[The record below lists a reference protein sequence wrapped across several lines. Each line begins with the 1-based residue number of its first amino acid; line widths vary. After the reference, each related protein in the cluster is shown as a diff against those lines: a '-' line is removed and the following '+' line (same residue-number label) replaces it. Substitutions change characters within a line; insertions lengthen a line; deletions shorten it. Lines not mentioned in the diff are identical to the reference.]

1 MNHRRSL
8 VLSTAFLLAGS
19 LPAAA
24 APPGPAAGP
33 VASPGAATAS
43 GSRTAPDSAD
53 EPGYYRYPAL
63 HDSTIVF
70 TAEGDLWSVGIH
82 GGEARR
88 LTTGLREERD
98 AAFSPDGRTLAFTA
112 SYEGPTEV
120 YTMPVAGGVPVRR
133 SWDGGGATVVGW
145 TPDGRVLYTT
155 SHYSTLPNAQ
165 LVALDTATQERTVLP
180 LAQASDGVYGRSGK
194 DLYFTRLPFQ
204 GSHTDRYE
212 GGSVQQLWKYE
223 TGAKEATPL
232 TADYPGT
239 SKAPMLWQGRVVFA
253 SDRDGVMNLWSMDE
267 RGGDLKELTHHRVY
281 NLESPSLSDGHVV
294 YQYGADLHV
303 LDLASGQDRTVPIR
317 LASDFDQLRPHWVHD
332 PMDYLTAVHLSPAG
346 DRVVLTARGQL
357 FVAPAGQGRFVEA
370 TRTNSVRY
378 RRARFA
384 PGGDSLVALSDSTG
398 EVEVWKL
405 PANGVGQPRQL
416 THDGTVMRWDAVPSP
431 DGRRIAHYDK
441 DHRLWL
447 LDTSTGRSQEIAHST
462 YGDFG
467 ELAWSPDSRWLAY
480 VEPLENGFA
489 RIVLYGVDD
498 GSTTPVTTTRYSSYS
513 PAWSRDGKWLYLLSD
528 RHFVSSVGSPWG
540 ARQPEPYFTR
550 TTKIYAL
557 ALEPGTRSPFRP
569 DDELESP
576 PKASSGHG
584 AKPGRGE
591 AGEGKGGSDTT
602 SAPPSVRIQLQGLSG
617 RLEEVPVPPGNY
629 NDLSAGEG
637 TLYWLSSEDGP
648 ERTRKLEALEVT
660 NHEPRPATLVE
671 GVRSYEL
678 SADGKKILVRK
689 GDDLYVFGAGPKAP
703 AKLADDQVD
712 LGDWTLQVD
721 PRREYMEMFREAWR
735 LHRDYFYD
743 PGMHGVDWPAMEEK
757 YSPLARRVTD
767 REELSDVIGQM
778 VAELSALH
786 TFVVGGDMRPGQ
798 DSIQV
803 ASLGARLERDPKAGG
818 YRVEHIYR
826 ADPDLPDQLSP
837 LARPGVDVR
846 AGDVITAIDGVS
858 TLSVSDYRALLRHK
872 AGKQTLLSIRPA
884 AGGAERGTIVTPIG
898 EREASS
904 LRYDE
909 WEYTRRLEVDSLSHD
924 SIGYVHLRAMGSS
937 DIAAWERQFYP
948 VFGRQALIVD
958 VRNNRGGNIDSWIL
972 EKLMRRSWMYFKPRK
987 EAPRWNMQEAFR
999 GPMIALINEH
1009 TASDGEAFSAGFRRL
1024 GLGKLLG
1031 TRTWGGEIWLSFDNV
1046 LVDGGIA
1053 SAAEMGVYGPKGQWL
1068 IEGHGVD
1075 PDIDVDNAPHQT
1087 FEGHDAQLRAA
1098 VQELRKEMREH
1109 PNPVPPAPA
1118 YPDKSAAGN
1127 GKKGGG

>member
-1 MNHRRSL
+1 MTARRSS
-8 VLSTAFLLAGS
+8 VLSTVLIFVAS
-19 LPAAA
+19 LTATAPAPSIA
-24 APPGPAAGP
+24 APATGGAGRAP
-33 VASPGAATAS
+33 S
-43 GSRTAPDSAD
+43 GRPAPDTAD
-53 EPGYYRYPAL
+53 QPGYYRYPAL
-63 HDSTIVF
+63 YDTTIVF

-120 YTMPVAGGVPVRR
+120 YTMPIAGGVPVRR

-145 TPDGRVLYTT
+145 TPDGRILYSTR
-155 SHYSTLPNAQ
+155 HYSTLPNAQ
-165 LVALDTATQERTVLP
+165 LVALDTATHDRTVLP
-180 LAQASDGVYGRSGK
+180 LAQASDGVYGPDGK
-194 DLYFTRLPFQ
+194 VLYFTRLPFQ

-232 TADYPGT
+232 TTDYPGT
-239 SKAPMLWQGRVVFA
+239 SKDPMLWEGRVVFA
-253 SDRDGVMNLWSMDE
+253 SDRDGVVNLWSMDE
-267 RGGDLKELTHHRVY
+267 NGGELKELTHHEVY
-281 NLESPSLSDGHVV
+281 NLESPSLSDGRVV
-294 YQYGADLHV
+294 YQAGADLHV
-303 LDLASGQDRTVPIR
+303 LDIASGQDRTVPIR
-317 LASDFDQLRPHWVHD
+317 LASDFDQLRPHWIHD
-332 PMDYLTAVHLSPAG
+332 PMDYLTAVHLSPTG

-357 FVAPAGQGRFVEA
+357 FVAPARQGRFVEA

-384 PGGDSLVALSDSTG
+384 PGGDSLIALSDSTG
-398 EVEVWKL
+398 EVEIWKL
-405 PANGVGQPRQL
+405 PANGVGKPRQL
-416 THDGTVMRWDAVPSP
+416 THDGTIMRWDAAPAP
-431 DGRRIAHYDK
+431 DGRRVAHYDK
-441 DHRLWL
+441 DHRLWI
-447 LDTSTGRSQEIAHST
+447 LDTSTGRSKEIARSE

-467 ELAWSPDSRWLAY
+467 DLAWSPDSRWLAY
-480 VEPLENGFA
+480 VEPLENGFE
-489 RIVLYGVDD
+489 RVVLYGVDD
-498 GSTTPVTTTRYSSYS
+498 GSTTPVTTTRYASYS
-513 PAWSRDGKWLYLLSD
+513 PSWSRDGKWLYLLSD

-550 TTKIYAL
+550 TTRIYAL

-569 DDELESP
+569 DDELEP
-576 PKASSGHG
+576 ASSKQASGHG
-584 AKPGRGE
+584 GSDAR
-591 AGEGKGGSDTT
+591 GKGGSDTT
-602 SAPPSVRIQLQGLSG
+602 SAPPRVRIQLQGIQD

-629 NDLSAGEG
+629 ADLSAGDG
-637 TLYWLSSEDGP
+637 TLFWLSSENG
-648 ERTRKLEALEVT
+648 ERRTRKLEVLEIT

-689 GDDLYVFGAGPKAP
+689 GDDLYVFGAGPKP
-703 AKLADDQVD
+703 PSKLADDQVD

-743 PGMHGVDWPAMEEK
+743 PGMHGVDWPAMEAK
-757 YSPLARRVTD
+757 YLPLARRVTD

-798 DSIQV
+798 DTIQV
-803 ASLGARLERDPKAGG
+803 ASLGARLQRDPKAGG

-837 LARPGVDVR
+837 LARPGVEARD
-846 AGDVITAIDGVS
+846 GDVLTAIDGVS
-858 TLSVSDYRALLRHK
+858 TLSVPDYRALLRHK
-872 AGKQTLLSIRPA
+872 AGKQILLSIRPA
-884 AGGAERGTIVTPIG
+884 AGGAERRAIVTPIG
-898 EREASS
+898 ERQAAD

-948 VFGRQALIVD
+948 VFDRQALIID

-972 EKLMRRSWMYFKPRK
+972 EKLMRRAWMYFKSRK
-987 EAPRWNMQEAFR
+987 EAQRWNMQEAFR

-1075 PDIDVDNAPHQT
+1075 PDIEVDNAPHQT
-1087 FEGHDAQLRAA
+1087 FGGHDAQLRAA